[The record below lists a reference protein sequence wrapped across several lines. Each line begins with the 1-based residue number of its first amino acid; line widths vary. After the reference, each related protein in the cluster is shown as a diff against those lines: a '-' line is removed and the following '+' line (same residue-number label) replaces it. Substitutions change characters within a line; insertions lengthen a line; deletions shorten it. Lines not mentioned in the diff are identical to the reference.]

1 MRGRTERPATPA
13 DKPNESGGAADLFE
27 SRQNFK
33 PTQFL
38 FPDELKDRL
47 RERAHVERRSMS
59 ELAREAVEQY
69 LSR

>member
-1 MRGRTERPATPA
+1 MRGQRETSTTPPPA
-13 DKPNESGGAADLFE
+13 ELFE
-27 SRQNFK
+27 ARPNVK

-59 ELAREAVEQY
+59 ELVREAVEQY
-69 LSR
+69 LGQ

>member
-1 MRGRTERPATPA
+1 MRGRTERSATPT
-13 DKPNESGGAADLFE
+13 DKPNEPASAGLFE
-27 SRQNFK
+27 PRQNSK